1 MDFGIQGGSEDSL
14 LPIPMDD
21 CTKKFRLCFRT
32 HLGYMESR
40 ERSENMTLVP
50 LLLSSKIL

>member
-14 LPIPMDD
+14 LTIPMDD